1 MSRLYYDR
9 PAGGKWEKAIPI
21 GNGRLGAMV
30 FGEADM
36 EHYQINEES
45 VWSGGPMERV
55 NPDAKKN
62 LAKVRELVFAGRIPE
77 AERLLKFAFTG
88 TPQSQRAYQT
98 LGDMYVD
105 LMGTVS
111 EPRDYMREL
120 DLTTAVHQVKVTDG
134 RTGTSYVRECFA
146 TAADQAIVTHIT
158 SDRTGTVSV
167 GAMVSRMCMY
177 DSTWHEKDMVFFV
190 GSTNRD
196 GVDFCV
202 GLKMCAEGDG
212 VKIKALGEH
221 LICENADS
229 ITVYL
234 AAATSFR
241 ESDIRKNVRE
251 TLQKA
256 SAKSYHKVRQ
266 DHIRE
271 YRSYFDTCSLKLAY
285 DTEQDKTATD
295 ERLRNISKTHPDNG
309 LINTYFDFGRYLLI
323 SSSRP
328 GTLPANLQG
337 LWNNQLNPPW
347 GSKFTIN
354 INTQMNY
361 WPAET
366 LGLPECHMP
375 LFEHLKKMEERGRK
389 TAQEMY
395 GCRGFVAHHNTDIWA
410 DTAPQDMYIPA
421 TYWVM
426 GGAWLCTHIW
436 EHYEFTRD
444 RDFLKEMYGVI
455 RSAVLFFMDYLVEH
469 DGKYVTCP
477 SVSPENTYIL
487 PDGTRGCICYGAT
500 MDNEILSD
508 LFRICICAGEIVGE
522 DELFLEQVRTYQEK
536 IPKLK
541 IGSEG
546 QLLEWMEEYGEA
558 EPGHRHISH
567 LYALYPS
574 SQIEMGRT
582 PDLVQAAQVTLERR
596 LKNGGGHTGWSRAWM
611 IGMYARLW
619 EADKAYDNLLLLF
632 QKSTLENLLDT
643 HPPFQIDGNFGSVA
657 AIGEMLLQS
666 NGTGHGKRRVV
677 LLPALP
683 AAWPD
688 GKIIGI
694 CARGG
699 SKYDIC
705 WKDGVLNEF
714 VVEAL
719 QDYEAEAV
727 YNGKEKNVLFHIKIR
742 AGEKKTYC
750 NTM

>member
-9 PAGGKWEKAIPI
+9 PSGWNWEEALPV

-45 VWSGGPMERV
+45 VWSGGPMERI
-55 NPDAKKN
+55 NPDAKEN
-62 LAKVRELVFAGRIPE
+62 LEKVRELIFAGRIPE

-111 EPRDYMREL
+111 EPRDYKREL
-120 DLTTAVHQVKVTDG
+120 DLATAVHRVKVTDG
-134 RTGTSYVRECFA
+134 KTGTTYDRECFA
-146 TAADQAIVTHIT
+146 TAEDQAIVTHIS
-158 SDRTGTVSV
+158 SDRRKFVSA

-177 DSTWHEKDMVFFV
+177 DSTWHEEDMVFFE

-196 GVDFCV
+196 GIDFCV

-212 VKIKALGEH
+212 VSVKALGEH
-221 LICENADS
+221 LICENAES
-229 ITVYL
+229 ITIYL

-241 ESDIRKNVRE
+241 EKDIRMKVRD

-256 SAKSYHKVRQ
+256 AAKGYDKVRQ
-266 DHIRE
+266 DHIRD
-271 YRSYFDTCSLKLAY
+271 YQSYFESCSLELEYDRKLDEATT
-285 DTEQDKTATD
+285 DRRLERFSGEQ
-295 ERLRNISKTHPDNG
+295 PDNG

-337 LWNNQLNPPW
+337 IWNPQLNPPW

-366 LGLPECHMP
+366 LGLSRCHMP
-375 LFEHLKKMEERGRK
+375 LFEHLKKMEMRGRK

-410 DTAPQDMYIPA
+410 DTAPQDMYTPA

-436 EHYEFTRD
+436 EHYEFTQD
-444 RDFLKEMYGVI
+444 KEFLKEMYGVI
-455 RSAVLFFMDYLVEH
+455 HSAVQFFMDYLVEH

-500 MDNEILSD
+500 MDNEILRD
-508 LFRICICAGEIVGE
+508 LFKICLSAGEILGE
-522 DELFLEQVRTYQEK
+522 DRVFLEQTAVFLEK
-536 IPKLK
+536 LPELR
-541 IGSEG
+541 IGTEG

-574 SQIEMGRT
+574 TQIEMGRT
-582 PDLVQAAQVTLERR
+582 PELVRAAKVTLQRR
-596 LKNGGGHTGWSRAWM
+596 LRNGGGHTGWSRAWM

-619 EADKAYDNLLLLF
+619 EADKAYENLLLLLK
-632 QKSTLENLLDT
+632 KSTLKNLLDT

-666 NGTGHGKRRVV
+666 NGNESGKRRVI

-688 GKIIGI
+688 GKIAGI
-694 CARGG
+694 RARGG
-699 SKYDIC
+699 GIFDIY
-705 WKDGVLNEF
+705 WKDGELKEF
-714 VVEAL
+714 MVEATS
-719 QDYEAEAV
+719 DYCASAI
-727 YNGKEKNVLFHIKIR
+727 YNGRDRRAVFEIYMK

-750 NTM
+750 NIT